1 MRTRNIVLRIGTLAV
16 ILVLA
21 GILANADTPAQEPA
35 REMAQSVGLAMVPNN
50 FAVQY
55 MVKFVCGFVPPPD
68 PAGGEP
74 PPVKPG
80 DYATAINIH
89 NYTYENVRIQ
99 KRVALH
105 MREGT
110 APPPIPPPQWA
121 TMYKLRVLEIDC
133 VDIWNLT
140 QAPYGTF
147 VKGMVHIGT
156 PFEVP
161 VAAVYTVLQDIDGD
175 HVPEFGGQSVDVEY
189 VKPLIGEGTSPT
201 PTPVPG

>member
-1 MRTRNIVLRIGTLAV
+1 MRTRNIMLRIGTLAV
-16 ILVLA
+16 ILVFA
-21 GILANADTPAQEPA
+21 GILVNADTPGQEPE

-68 PAGGEP
+68 TGEP

-89 NYTYENVRIQ
+89 NYTYQNVRIQ

-110 APPPIPPPQWA
+110 APPPIPRSQWA

-133 VDIWNLT
+133 VDIWNLS
-140 QAPYGTF
+140 QLPFGTF

-161 VAAVYTVLQDIDGD
+161 VAAVYTVLQDVDGD
-175 HVPEFGGQSVDVEY
+175 HVPEVGGQSIDVEY
-189 VKPLIGEGTSPT
+189 VKPLIGEGVMPT
-201 PTPVPG
+201 PTPVPGG